1 MAIVIAAE
9 LTDGRSSG
17 DNWRTWGAPPPPV
30 RWSLE
35 IGEVSV
41 IEMISMKLDARLGWW
56 VEGWRRSVKDKK
68 KTRRK

>member
-35 IGEVSV
+35 IDEVSV
-41 IEMISMKLDARLGWW
+41 IEMISMKLPARFPEKSER
-56 VEGWRRSVKDKK
+56 VK

>member
-17 DNWRTWGAPPPPV
+17 DNWRTWGAPPPSV

-35 IGEVSV
+35 IDEVSV
-41 IEMISMKLDARLGWW
+41 IEMISMKLPARFPEKSER
-56 VEGWRRSVKDKK
+56 VK
-68 KTRRK
+68 KTKRK